1 MELAGILEWSIFSLL
16 IIGLIVF
23 LLPVIAII
31 DIIRRYMSGIEKL
44 VWIVIVVIIPILGSI
59 LYFLIGRNR
68 KRQRPGL
75 RD

>member
-1 MELAGILEWSIFSLL
+1 MAGILEWSLFSLL

-23 LLPVIAII
+23 LLPVLAII
-31 DIIRRYMSGIEKL
+31 DIVRGYMSNLEKL

-68 KRQRPGL
+68 KRNRPGL